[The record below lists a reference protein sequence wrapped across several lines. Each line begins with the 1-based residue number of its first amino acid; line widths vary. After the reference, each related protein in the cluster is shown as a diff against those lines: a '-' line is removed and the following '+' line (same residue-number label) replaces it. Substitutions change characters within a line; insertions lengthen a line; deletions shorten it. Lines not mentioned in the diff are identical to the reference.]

1 MRDCS
6 KQISKFH
13 REEVALT
20 GDERSGMHKRRN
32 ANRDRVKNGLAKA
45 GKPKPI
51 GMHSQGS
58 YSMWTMIQDD
68 DCDYDIDDG
77 IYFDAHVLK
86 GPQGGEMTPL
96 QVRQMI
102 CDAVQDQRFNR
113 APETK
118 TNCVR
123 VFYNEGY
130 HVDLPTYRRVAKH
143 SAWTSKVEYTYEL
156 ASSSWKASDPRAVTD
171 WFKET
176 NEDVSPDYANTEGQF
191 RRIVRLLKAFARSR
205 ASWKGKTAT
214 GFMITKLAADCFVAS
229 DGRDD
234 IALRETMKA
243 IKARLGYNQVV
254 GHPKLPINIT
264 KEGDARPEHFRA
276 RLSENLPHLD
286 CLDKSDCS
294 HAEAMAAWDKVFARS
309 WFCDQPEPKEGGTTT
324 APNKAVEKAGGGR
337 YASGRRHA

>member
-58 YSMWTMIQDD
+58 YSMWTMIQDE

-130 HVDLPTYRRVAKH
+130 HVDLPTYRRIAKR
-143 SAWTSKVEYTYEL
+143 SIWTDKIEYTYEL

-191 RRIVRLLKAFARSR
+191 RRVRRQNIRHNSR
-205 ASWKGKTAT
+205 RR
-214 GFMITKLAADCFVAS
+214 LAEC
-229 DGRDD
+229 GP
-234 IALRETMKA
+234 
-243 IKARLGYNQVV
+243 RLG
-254 GHPKLPINIT
+254 
-264 KEGDARPEHFRA
+264 GDVRRRA
-276 RLSENLPHLD
+276 CGAASADIRWSFVWTCTGSVPVT
-286 CLDKSDCS
+286 CS
-294 HAEAMAAWDKVFARS
+294 
-309 WFCDQPEPKEGGTTT
+309 C
-324 APNKAVEKAGGGR
+324 
-337 YASGRRHA
+337 